1 MLGEINQTQKDKT
14 ISHLHVQSKEKAPRY
29 REQTRLPVVGGGRGD
44 WVKQVKGV
52 EGCQLP
58 ATKKVSHGSVMD
70 SMATTVSNTALRIW
84 KFPRKQVLKVLI
96 IIRKFLSM
104 CSDVMVIIS
113 QYLQILDQYVVYL
126 KPR

>member
-1 MLGEINQTQKDKT
+1 
-14 ISHLHVQSKEKAPRY
+14 
-29 REQTRLPVVGGGRGD
+29 
-44 WVKQVKGV
+44 
-52 EGCQLP
+52 
-58 ATKKVSHGSVMD
+58 MD